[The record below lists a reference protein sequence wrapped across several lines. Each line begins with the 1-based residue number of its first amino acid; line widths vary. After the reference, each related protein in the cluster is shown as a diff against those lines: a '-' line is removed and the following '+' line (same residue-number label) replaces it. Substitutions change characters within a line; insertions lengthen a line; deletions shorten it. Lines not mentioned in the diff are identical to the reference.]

1 MNTALSPRQLKA
13 ENRCHRGHGGV
24 SEENRGVGFRP
35 AVLDTRTLR
44 IYPSR
49 FLDGRPA
56 PCHLL
61 DGLPDEVVELRDAGG
76 RVLRAISSI
85 VSGFVRD
92 GQFFNRDE
100 AAAAVAQLH

>member
-13 ENRCHRGHGGV
+13 ENRRHRGHGGV
-24 SEENRGVGFRP
+24 SEENRGIGFRP
-35 AVLDTRTLR
+35 AFLDTRTLR

-49 FLDGRPA
+49 FMDGRPA

-61 DGLPDEVVELRDAGG
+61 DGLPDELVEVRDTGG
-76 RVLRAISSI
+76 RALRAISSI

-92 GQFFNRDE
+92 GRFFNRDE
-100 AAAAVAQLH
+100 AAAVAQWH